1 MDKKTIVNHQS
12 CVRKYTKYLYP
23 IIISFIIYLSANAM
37 GEQKRFVASVDQDGV
52 QRVEIIGG
60 DYYFTPNDI
69 VLKVNVPVE
78 LKIKKEKGITP
89 HDIIIKAPE
98 AGMDITEGISTE
110 PKTIKFTPT
119 KIGKFPFYCGKKLPF
134 SKSHRGRGMEGVIE
148 VTE

>member
-1 MDKKTIVNHQS
+1 MCKNSIVNHQS
-12 CVRKYTKYLYP
+12 CERRYLKYLSL
-23 IIISFIIYLSANAM
+23 IIISLIIYLSTNAM

-60 DYYFTPNDI
+60 DYFFTPNDI

-78 LKIKKEKGITP
+78 FKIRKEKGFTP

-110 PKTIKFTPT
+110 PKIIKFTPT
-119 KIGKFPFYCGKKLPF
+119 KTGTFPFYCGKKLPF
-134 SKSHRGRGMEGVIE
+134 SKSHRERGMEGIIE